1 MAIPEL
7 TDNRSD
13 IDQGSEA
20 FDTIVIGGGQTGLM
34 VGQELKKQG
43 ADFVILNAS
52 RRAGDA
58 WRNRWDSLMLFT
70 PARMNSLPGFP
81 FPAKGSESVSK
92 DSVADYLDEY
102 ARRLDLPIRN
112 GMRVERL
119 WQENGDF
126 IVTAGNRRFR
136 ASNVVVAMAD
146 FQVPKVPSFAPD
158 LDPDVVQMHS
168 TQYKN
173 PSQLQDGDVLV
184 VGLGNS
190 GADIALEVAQTRRTL
205 VAGTESGHVPFRIES
220 RFGRWIGVRLVRFAA
235 VRVLNTSTPIGRRAR
250 PKMLTEAAP
259 LVRVRP
265 KDLVAAG
272 VERVQRI
279 AGVDSGLPVTEDG
292 QVLDVANVIWCTGY
306 KTGFSWIDLP
316 VFDNSG
322 IPIHHRGIAPGQP
335 GMYFVGLAF
344 LHALW
349 SETLTGVQP
358 DARYVVE
365 HLLER
370 SAQNMAV
377 ASSMS

>member
-13 IDQGSEA
+13 IDQGSET

-43 ADFVILNAS
+43 VDFVILNAS

-102 ARRLDLPIRN
+102 AKRSDLPIRN
-112 GMRVERL
+112 GMRVERV
-119 WQENGDF
+119 WHEGGDF

-136 ASNVVVAMAD
+136 SSNVVVAMAD
-146 FQVPKVPSFAPD
+146 FQVPKVPAFAPD
-158 LDPDVVQMHS
+158 LDPDVAQMHS

-190 GADIALEVAQTRRTL
+190 GADIALEVAQARRTL

-265 KDLVAAG
+265 KDLAAAG

-279 AGVDSGLPVTEDG
+279 AGVDGGLPVTEDG

-306 KTGFSWIDLP
+306 KSGFSWIDLP
-316 VFDNSG
+316 VFDDSG
-322 IPIHHRGIAPGQP
+322 IPIHHRGVAPGQP

-358 DARYVVE
+358 DARYVVK

-370 SAQNMAV
+370 SAQNTAV
-377 ASSMS
+377 TSSMA

>member
-316 VFDNSG
+316 VFDDSG